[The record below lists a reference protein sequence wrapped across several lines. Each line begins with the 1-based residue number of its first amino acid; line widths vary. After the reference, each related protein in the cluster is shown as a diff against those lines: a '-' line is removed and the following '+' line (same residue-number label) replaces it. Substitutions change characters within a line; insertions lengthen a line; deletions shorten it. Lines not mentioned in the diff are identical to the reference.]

1 MTHMAINRFR
11 QLAYGQK
18 QANWDPAMLAAA
30 KEVKEEEDRLNAAA
44 VGMRP
49 DGSKASPQ
57 EVEDALAQRSYVA
70 PAGRTWKRPATG
82 LVVGGGVAV
91 GGLSA
96 ILAALLSKKETMLRN
111 AVIAGAVGN
120 AAGMSGVVYGSLAK
134 GALAE
139 RKRRLAERK
148 RRLATGG
155 LDKHEDLN

>member
-1 MTHMAINRFR
+1 MTHTAINRFR

-49 DGSKASPQ
+49 DGSK
-57 EVEDALAQRSYVA
+57 VKDALAQRSYVA
-70 PAGRTWKRPATG
+70 PAGRPQTAPRAD
-82 LVVGGGVAV
+82 LAVGGGVAV

-111 AVIAGAVGN
+111 AVIAGAGGA
-120 AAGMSGVVYGSLAK
+120 AAGMSGAVYGSLAK

-139 RKRRLAERK
+139 RKRRK
-148 RRLATGG
+148 RRLATAG
-155 LDKHEDLN
+155 LDKYEDLN

>member
-30 KEVKEEEDRLNAAA
+30 KKVKEEEDRLNAAA

-70 PAGRTWKRPATG
+70 PAGRAQTAPRAG
-82 LVVGGGVAV
+82 LAVGGGVAV

-111 AVIAGAVGN
+111 AVIAGAGGA
-120 AAGMSGVVYGSLAK
+120 AAGMSGAIYGSLAQ
-134 GALAE
+134 GALA
-139 RKRRLAERK
+139 KRK

>member
-1 MTHMAINRFR
+1 MTHTAVNRFR

-30 KEVKEEEDRLNAAA
+30 K
-44 VGMRP
+44 
-49 DGSKASPQ
+49 KASPQ
-57 EVEDALAQRSYVA
+57 EVKDALVQRSYAALANRAQTA
-70 PAGRTWKRPATG
+70 PMAGLA
-82 LVVGGGVAV
+82 VGGGVAV

-111 AVIAGAVGN
+111 AAIAGAGG
-120 AAGMSGVVYGSLAK
+120 AAVGMSGAAIYGSLVK
-134 GALAE
+134 DALA
-139 RKRRLAERK
+139 KRK

>member
-1 MTHMAINRFR
+1 MTHTAINRFR

-30 KEVKEEEDRLNAAA
+30 KEAKEEEDRLNAAA

-70 PAGRTWKRPATG
+70 PAGRARAG
-82 LVVGGGVAV
+82 LAVRGGVAV

-111 AVIAGAVGN
+111 AVIAGAVGSS
-120 AAGMSGVVYGSLAK
+120 AGMAGAVYGSLAK

-139 RKRRLAERK
+139 RKRRK
-148 RRLATGG
+148 RRLATAG
-155 LDKHEDLN
+155 LDKYEDLN

>member
-1 MTHMAINRFR
+1 MTHTAINRFR

-49 DGSKASPQ
+49 DGSK
-57 EVEDALAQRSYVA
+57 VKDALAQSSYVA
-70 PAGRTWKRPATG
+70 PAGRAQTATRAG
-82 LVVGGGVAV
+82 FAVGRGVAV

-111 AVIAGAVGN
+111 AAIAGAGG
-120 AAGMSGVVYGSLAK
+120 AAVGMSGAAIYGSLVK
-134 GALAE
+134 DALA
-139 RKRRLAERK
+139 KRK

>member
-1 MTHMAINRFR
+1 MTHTAINRFR

-30 KEVKEEEDRLNAAA
+30 KEAKEEEDRLNAAA

-49 DGSKASPQ
+49 DGSK
-57 EVEDALAQRSYVA
+57 VKDALAQRSYVA
-70 PAGRTWKRPATG
+70 PAGRARAG
-82 LVVGGGVAV
+82 LAVRGGVAV

-111 AVIAGAVGN
+111 AVIAGAVGSS
-120 AAGMSGVVYGSLAK
+120 AGMAGAVYGSLAK

-139 RKRRLAERK
+139 RKRRK
-148 RRLATGG
+148 RRLATAG
-155 LDKHEDLN
+155 LDKYEDLN